1 MYNKNITSVS
11 ILFNQR
17 KSITLYSLFLVSP
30 EMRIHMSEASSKAL
44 HRLGGYNT
52 TFRGEIDVK
61 VGMLLYGYKNDRKLH
76 YKELICRPNDL
87 SNFITFQ

>member
-1 MYNKNITSVS
+1 MYNNKSRRLVLS
-11 ILFNQR
+11 LLFNQR
-17 KSITLYSLFLVSP
+17 KSITLYSVFLVSP

-61 VGMLLYGYKNDRKLH
+61 VCMLQYGYKTDRKH
-76 YKELICRPNDL
+76 HIKN
-87 SNFITFQ
+87 